1 MAINYKQF
9 VEKVST
15 LAILLSVVFL
25 ALEVS
30 QSNQLAKSTIRQALN
45 VSDMELWKIMLE
57 EGVIAKSLFKMDN
70 NLKLTKYE
78 HYQVEL
84 FQTVNFRDYDNSF
97 YHYSNGLFEEDVWL
111 MYRNAIKQ
119 LLLRNNSVRKM
130 WEKHNSEFSNEF
142 QIEVNKIINEL
153 KVEENEI
160 ID

>member
-57 EGVIAKSLFKMDN
+57 EDVIAKSLFKIDN

-78 HYQVEL
+78 EYQVEL
-84 FQTVNFRDYDNSF
+84 FQTIIISRSF
-97 YHYSNGLFEEDVWL
+97 C
-111 MYRNAIKQ
+111 K
-119 LLLRNNSVRKM
+119 
-130 WEKHNSEFSNEF
+130 
-142 QIEVNKIINEL
+142 
-153 KVEENEI
+153 ENVGKT
-160 ID
+160 